1 MKQMIICKEHG
12 LGNCTSCQKPNPI
25 VYEKSFVVYSYD
37 EDLTIE
43 DINKIL
49 KEYNVTSRELKDDEV
64 IYQI

>member
-1 MKQMIICKEHG
+1 MDQVLSGKRLILEA
-12 LGNCTSCQKPNPI
+12 
-25 VYEKSFVVYSYD
+25 YD
-37 EDLTIE
+37 KDLTIE

>member
-1 MKQMIICKEHG
+1 MNYKE
-12 LGNCTSCQKPNPI
+12 KFVDPI
-25 VYEKSFVVYSYD
+25 FYEKSFVVYSHD
-37 EDLTIE
+37 TDLTIE